1 MPLTAE
7 QTCITIVALALGMVL
22 TRFLPFILFP
32 DSKEPPTLILYLG
45 RVLPPTMM
53 GLLVV
58 YCFKST
64 SVLSAPYA
72 VPELISVACII
83 VLHLWKRNVLLS
95 IGAGTGLYMLLMQG
109 VIYTH

>member
-7 QTCITIVALALGMVL
+7 QTCITIVALALGMMV
-22 TRFLPFILFP
+22 TRFVPFLLFP
-32 DSKEPPTLILYLG
+32 DSKEPPALILYLG
-45 RVLPPTMM
+45 RVLPPAMM

-64 SVLSAPYA
+64 TVLSAPYA

-83 VLHLWKRNVLLS
+83 ALHLWRRNVLLS
-95 IGAGTGLYMLLMQG
+95 TGVGTVLYMLLVQG
-109 VIYTH
+109 FIPL